1 MKVLIPVDASDNCQ
15 KAFEWYLTE
24 LHRPEV
30 ILVLVH
36 YVPAAGNEKDLQQ
49 KEVKLMELQE
59 NYETQLLQHKVDYR
73 WLTGSGGSPG
83 EYIIKVATEEDVSLI
98 IMGPRGLG
106 KLRKA
111 FLGSVSDYVLNK
123 ATVPVLLYKKC

>member
-15 KAFEWYLTE
+15 KAFDWYLTE
-24 LHRPEV
+24 LRRPEDIV
-30 ILVLVH
+30 VLVH
-36 YVPAAGNEKDLQQ
+36 FVPVAGSEKDLQQ
-49 KEVKLMELQE
+49 KEAKLMELQE
-59 NYETQLLQHKVDYR
+59 SYETRLLQHKVDYR
-73 WLTGSGGSPG
+73 WLTGSGSSPG
-83 EYIIKVATEEDVSLI
+83 EYIIQAATEEDVNMI

-123 ATVPVLLYKKC
+123 SSVPVLLYKRS

>member
-1 MKVLIPVDASDNCQ
+1 
-15 KAFEWYLTE
+15 
-24 LHRPEV
+24 
-30 ILVLVH
+30 
-36 YVPAAGNEKDLQQ
+36 LQI
-49 KEVKLMELQE
+49 
-59 NYETQLLQHKVDYR
+59 DYR
-73 WLTGSGGSPG
+73 WLTGSGASPG

-123 ATVPVLLYKKC
+123 STVPVLLYKRS